1 MIGGVQKK
9 VLVTIKDNK
18 FVLDKI
24 FKELIEPNKNTQW
37 KLVRESDNLTKY
49 SEKIKWLEFNEDGT
63 FKAEHKNMSVGYCLL
78 MSPFSREFNWQTT
91 EVIKIIKKGD
101 FQTKFKT
108 KNSVYTLTYKL

>member
-1 MIGGVQKK
+1 MSKIKHKK
-9 VLVTIKDNK
+9 VFDN
-18 FVLDKI
+18 L
-24 FKELIEPNKNTQW
+24 FKESFGPNQKTKW
-37 KLVRESDNLTKY
+37 MLVRESDNLTKY

-78 MSPFSREFNWQTT
+78 MSPFSREFTWQTT

-108 KNSVYTLTYKL
+108 KNNIYTLTYKL